1 MRSRPYCAD
10 DVDPAGMI
18 RAERVGMQD
27 RDMAQQAD
35 KCRRYG
41 TEIHVPEAGSKLG
54 LTHGGG
60 GAGGGVLP
68 MNDCGVCHAEK
79 V

>member
-1 MRSRPYCAD
+1 
-10 DVDPAGMI
+10 
-18 RAERVGMQD
+18 MQD
-27 RDMAQQAD
+27 RDMARQAD

-54 LTHGGG
+54 LTQG

-68 MNDCGVCHAEK
+68 MNDCGVRHAEK